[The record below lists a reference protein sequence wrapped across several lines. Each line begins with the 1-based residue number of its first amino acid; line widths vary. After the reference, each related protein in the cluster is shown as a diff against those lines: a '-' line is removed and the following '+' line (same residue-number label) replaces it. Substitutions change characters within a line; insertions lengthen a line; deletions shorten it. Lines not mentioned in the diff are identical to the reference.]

1 MIKIS
6 VKRLLWLLLI
16 VGVAVG
22 FNKFNGLVKQ
32 RRYKNAFSFLSV
44 SASNYLQGQSADF
57 SASINIKPEH
67 FQKIEEVRNA
77 ALKRGVIIQP
87 EDPYVP
93 CVIEFNG
100 EKIKGEIRLKGKM
113 TDHVSGKKWSFRVK
127 TKKNKAFMGM
137 QRFTLQHPG
146 TRGYVYEW
154 LHHQLCKHE
163 GIIAL
168 RYEFINLTLNGEDL
182 GVYAVEENFGQPL
195 VQNNERPKGPVF
207 RFNPTLYW
215 QARLNAVNRVY
226 IAQEFTNF
234 QNAHVEA
241 FSKKE
246 TFTDS
251 TLKAAFV
258 EVNNLMNQVRWG
270 QVSIAEAFDVEKLAM
285 RYALLDMCGG
295 YHSVDW
301 SDVKFYY
308 NPVLNKIEPV
318 AYESFG
324 PRWIDHIIGN
334 YRFVEEKEAF
344 PSEYHDIIFNDR
356 AFFEAYIKALRKV
369 SAPGYFESSLAPIQG
384 ELDKRVAIQYSE
396 FPYKDFNLE
405 VFKYNRRM
413 IQKSLNAPKFVHAYL
428 GERTADSLSLKLQ
441 VIESLPSEVL
451 GVEVEDVY
459 YPFEKA
465 AVLPGLSRKHE
476 PVFKTLNFALDSS
489 IVIDTE
495 RAKNIKVV
503 YRLLGD
509 SVQKICEVFP
519 YLIGDLEPTIV
530 SEGYRIFNST
540 DKFIT
545 IDSSVKTYS
554 FNASFAELKE
564 KISIPKGWTIRAV
577 SPLKLEFKYNAALQI
592 NGKLA
597 WSGTDEN
604 PIQVIVGTNQ
614 ANWLRVIDAHAV
626 LKNVLVE
633 STSNAD
639 VMVYNGKLSLENFA
653 FIGAS
658 ERFITCFR
666 SELSLKNVVLNGASQ
681 SAIKISYGT
690 NEFSQIKFLNCTTAI
705 DSKGGVVELSNSS
718 FFNCKQAIDTKR
730 NDKVSFKEVKID
742 ASETSIEVRDGS
754 VFIWNGGTISN
765 AEKAFKVHRKGNLYG
780 PAKSEISGVE
790 FDNVETVFELEENNT
805 LLLNGASQ
813 NPTEK

>member
-6 VKRLLWLLLI
+6 IKRLFGLLFI

-22 FNKFNGLVKQ
+22 FYKFNGLVKQ
-32 RRYKNAFSFLSV
+32 RGYKNAFSFLSI
-44 SASNYLQGQSADF
+44 SASNYLQGQSADL
-57 SASINIKPEH
+57 SASITIKPEH

-113 TDHVSGKKWSFRVK
+113 TDHVSGKKWSFRLK

-154 LHHQLCKHE
+154 LHHQLCKQE

-182 GVYAVEENFGQPL
+182 GVYAVEENFCQPL

-258 EVNNLMNQVRWG
+258 EANNLMNQVRWG
-270 QVSIAEAFDVEKLAM
+270 QVSVAEAFDAEKLAM

-308 NPVLNKIEPV
+308 NPGLQKIEPV

-334 YRFVEEKEAF
+334 YRFVEEKETF
-344 PSEYHDIIFNDR
+344 PSDYHDIIFNDKT
-356 AFFEAYIKALRKV
+356 FFEAYIKALRKV
-369 SAPGYFESSLAPIQG
+369 SAPGYFENSLVPIQS

-413 IQKSLNAPKFVHAYL
+413 IQKSLEAPKFFHAYL
-428 GERTADSLSLKLQ
+428 GERTSDSLSLKLQ

-451 GVEVEDVY
+451 GVEVDEVF
-459 YPFEKA
+459 YPFGSVL
-465 AVLPGLSRKHE
+465 VLPGLSRNHE

-495 RAKNIKVV
+495 RAKNIQVV

-509 SVQKICEVFP
+509 SVQNTCEVFP
-519 YLIGDLEPTIV
+519 YLIDDLEPTIV
-530 SEGYRIFNST
+530 SEGYRVFNVT

-545 IDSSVKTYS
+545 IDSSAKTYS

-564 KISIPKGWTIRAV
+564 KITIPKGWTIRAV
-577 SPLKLEFKYNAALQI
+577 SPLKLEFKENAALQI
-592 NGKLA
+592 NGKIT
-597 WSGTDEN
+597 WIGTEEN
-604 PIQVIVGTNQ
+604 PIKVIVATNQ
-614 ANWLRVIDAHAV
+614 SNWLRVIAAHAV
-626 LKNVLVE
+626 LKNVFIE

-639 VMVYNGKLSLENFA
+639 IMVYNGKVHVENSA
-653 FIGAS
+653 FMGAS
-658 ERFITCFR
+658 ERYLTCFR
-666 SELSLKNVVLNGASQ
+666 SELSLNDVVLNNASQ
-681 SAIKISYGT
+681 SALKTSFGN
-690 NEFSQIKFLNCTTAI
+690 NELNQIKFLNCAIGI
-705 DSKGGVVELSNSS
+705 DSKGGVVELSNST
-718 FFNCKQAIDTKR
+718 FINCKQAIETKR
-730 NDKVSFKEVKID
+730 KDKVSFKEVKID
-742 ASETSIEVRDGS
+742 ASKTSIEVRDGS
-754 VFIWNGGTISN
+754 AFIWKGGTISIT
-765 AEKAFKVHRKGNLYG
+765 EKAFKVHRKGNLYG
-780 PAKSEISGVE
+780 SAKAEISGVE
-790 FDNVETVFELEENNT
+790 FDNVETVFELEEDNT